1 MSHKLTVLKC
11 LLILLCISATSVHAQ
26 TTIFSFNS
34 TWKYLDNGTNQGTAW
49 RALTFNDAAWKSG
62 PGQLGYGDGDEATVV
77 SYGTTSSAK
86 YITTY
91 FRKAITITGK
101 NNYASFKL
109 EYKRDDGIVIY
120 INGTEAKRDN
130 MPTGT
135 ISYRTLASATASDD
149 GSGIQTATVATSF
162 FAEGN
167 NVIAVE
173 MHQVTKGNPDMSFD
187 MRLTGNL
194 TAQVPDTITR
204 GPYLQMVKQNVCG

>member
-101 NNYASFKL
+101 NKSTQS
-109 EYKRDDGIVIY
+109 V
-120 INGTEAKRDN
+120 
-130 MPTGT
+130 
-135 ISYRTLASATASDD
+135 
-149 GSGIQTATVATSF
+149 
-162 FAEGN
+162 
-167 NVIAVE
+167 
-173 MHQVTKGNPDMSFD
+173 H
-187 MRLTGNL
+187 
-194 TAQVPDTITR
+194 
-204 GPYLQMVKQNVCG
+204 